1 MMAMQ
6 HANGKWKKLLPPIG
20 KDNKLLKARQQP
32 KHRKNGIDD
41 NNNTNNINRF
51 AIINNEIGRYS
62 AKPNPTND
70 YTSDPTT
77 DRTFEPTFERIFS
90 RSIMFTYQSICINW
104 SKWR

>member
-41 NNNTNNINRF
+41 NNNTNNINSSIISGGNF
-51 AIINNEIGRYS
+51 VSPDCTKCPNDCFVVGPDDAIVACCAFGLSNSVFNM
-62 AKPNPTND
+62 D
-70 YTSDPTT
+70 Q
-77 DRTFEPTFERIFS
+77 
-90 RSIMFTYQSICINW
+90 TYGHL
-104 SKWR
+104 